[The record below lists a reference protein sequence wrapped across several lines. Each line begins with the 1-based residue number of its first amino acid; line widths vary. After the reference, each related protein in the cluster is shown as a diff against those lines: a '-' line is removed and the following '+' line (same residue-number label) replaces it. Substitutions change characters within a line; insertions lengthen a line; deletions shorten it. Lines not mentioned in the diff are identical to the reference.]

1 MYRRRDEAVPV
12 AGVSFSISSN
22 IFPWLLALIQRRSGV
37 DDLSSEILLN
47 FSDGFSERF
56 GIVSFEMTRI
66 EMNPVC

>member
-1 MYRRRDEAVPV
+1 M
-12 AGVSFSISSN
+12 SFSISSN